1 MLIAMT
7 FNVGLILVIAIS
19 LASAQLV
26 LVELQELKS
35 TDAGSYSPVGSNP
48 RPLRPRPDSFYI
60 HSPGTSAARANIMAL
75 ELGTDHVYKAGE
87 SWETGRG
94 HDEVLVASHPGP
106 FKLSDEG
113 EEVYLSD

>member
-7 FNVGLILVIAIS
+7 FNVGLILIIAVS

-35 TDAGSYSPVGSNP
+35 TDAGSYAPVGSNP
-48 RPLRPRPDSFYI
+48 RPLRPRPDSIYI
-60 HSPGTSAARANIMAL
+60 HSPRTSAGTNLMAL
-75 ELGTDHVYKAGE
+75 ELGTDIYKGGE
-87 SWETGRG
+87 GWES
-94 HDEVLVASHPGP
+94 HDAALVGSHPAP
-106 FKLSDEG
+106 FKLSDES

>member
-7 FNVGLILVIAIS
+7 FNVGLILIIAVS

-35 TDAGSYSPVGSNP
+35 TDAGSYAPVGSNP
-48 RPLRPRPDSFYI
+48 RPLRPRPDSIYI
-60 HSPGTSAARANIMAL
+60 HSPRTSAGTNLMAL
-75 ELGTDHVYKAGE
+75 ELGTDIYKGGE
-87 SWETGRG
+87 GWESERSHGAA
-94 HDEVLVASHPGP
+94 LVGSHPAP
-106 FKLSDEG
+106 FKLSDES